1 MAIQNRRGV
10 YSKFDPTKMLSGEFA
25 IVQSGDPNSTSGRA
39 LYVCIEPG
47 VVKRVADYEDLQ
59 DLVADV
65 AEGYIQDFDDAVDAV
80 TELIPATT
88 QAKND
93 ANDAAA
99 AANAAAQAAGAIVTG
114 GNAAQGYG
122 YGECTTAYSTNPKV
136 VSISNFALQ
145 AGGIVAVQF
154 TNGASSISS
163 MNVNGTGNKT
173 VKIRGLSYS
182 VEKIAVKDIV
192 TFMYDG
198 TDFNVISVER
208 RSPLRL
214 NCGTI
219 SSLPATRT
227 TNGIIKDNMICVSA
241 ILSNPSAQTSDWTVI
256 TGNDTLTIDGTI
268 SGSTDVTL
276 VLEYAYVNT
285 ATS

>member
-122 YGECTTAYSTNPKV
+122 WSWCDTAYSTNPKI
-136 VSISNFALQ
+136 VSIDNFTLQ
-145 AGGIVAVQF
+145 TGGLVAVRF
-154 TNGASSISS
+154 TYGAGTLTS
-163 MNVNGTGNKT
+163 MNVNNTGDIAI
-173 VKIRGLSYS
+173 VHRGLNYS
-182 VEKIAVKDIV
+182 SAGIAPDDTVV
-192 TFMYDG
+192 FMYSG
-198 TDFNVISVER
+198 TYFHVIAIER
-208 RSPLRL
+208 KSPLYL
-214 NCGTI
+214 NCGTV
-219 SSLPATRT
+219 SSLPVTRSG
-227 TNGIIKDNMICVSA
+227 NAINQNMICTKA
-241 ILSNPSAQTSDWTVI
+241 ELGTPSAQTGDWTV
-256 TGNDTLTIDGTI
+256 TTADGSVTIDGTI
-268 SGSTDVTL
+268 SGSTTVKL
-276 VLEYAYVNT
+276 VLEQAYPYS

>member
-80 TELIPATT
+80 TTLIPATT

-99 AANAAAQAAGAIVTG
+99 AANAAAQSASAIVLG

-122 YGECTTAYSTNPKV
+122 YGVCDTSSTTSNKT
-136 VSISNFALQ
+136 VSITGFVLS
-145 AGGIVAVQF
+145 AGGIVSVKF
-154 TNGASSISS
+154 HYETGTFSTL
-163 MNVNGTGNKT
+163 NVNSTGAKT
-173 VKIRGLSYS
+173 VKYMGSDFPVALRAG
-182 VEKIAVKDIV
+182 DTG
-192 TFMYDG
+192 TFIYDG
-198 TDFNVISVER
+198 TYYHLIAIDRVRPIWMN
-208 RSPLRL
+208 L
-214 NCGTI
+214 GTV
-219 SSLPATRT
+219 SSLPITKNDSNVKT
-227 TNGIIKDNMICVSA
+227 DMKCVKA
-241 ILSNPSAQTSDWTVI
+241 VLGTPSAQTGDWTV
-256 TGNDTLTIDGTI
+256 TTSDGSVTVSGSI
-268 SGSTDVTL
+268 SGSTTL
-276 VLEYAYVNT
+276 EIMLESVRSY
-285 ATS
+285 SIS